1 MNEQTMNEQTMNEQT
16 GGLKLI
22 NIEKRGF
29 TPVYDMAVK
38 DSSIVSLLTASSLK
52 GFMFNLIV
60 DESNSE
66 YLTLNGTQFTS
77 VVTKFILKFVVI
89 TGRPNFYLGDYNGVR
104 KSSESINTFFE
115 EAKLQQHIWK
125 KSITGGGPAICP
137 SVANLSMFNWI
148 NSARLLSFFFHKTNA
163 IPDTSEAFDFIFNN
177 SNKESRG
184 IGVLVM
190 PTITQSTTLGRFFD
204 LPDNSDFYGKEITD
218 AEKSEA
224 VSNVFAQIVRL
235 FIEIGV
241 IHFDLHLGNA
251 LIYLTPELEIKSS
264 LIDFGKAS
272 DILSDATD
280 NFIPKDFKETRARV
294 EMKKFYDE
302 FLSLIRDGNN
312 SNEKKTAYIRQ
323 VLDFVA
329 RTDLTVN
336 NPRYYKNDGKNYQMR
351 WFTRFVNYIPLM
363 ARAFD
368 ILQTMIPANVDS
380 TETHPIDSMET
391 QPETLKSYETGGY
404 LVNFDSAEGLSSFIV
419 PYPGPATINT
429 DPAANGGRRNK
440 KSKRKKGRSKRQ
452 KNKKN
457 KNTRKNR

>member
-1 MNEQTMNEQTMNEQT
+1 MNEQTMNEQT
-16 GGLKLI
+16 GGLKLK
-22 NIEKRGF
+22 NIEKYGF
-29 TPVYDMAVK
+29 TPVYDMADK

-89 TGRPNFYLGDYNGVR
+89 TGNPNFYLGDYNGVR

-148 NSARLLSFFFHKTNA
+148 NSARLLSFFFHKTYA
-163 IPDTSEAFDFIFNN
+163 RPDTSEAFDFIFNS

-190 PTITQSTTLGRFFD
+190 PTITQSTTLGRFVN
-204 LPDNSDFYGKEITD
+204 LPDNSHFYGKAITD
-218 AEKSEA
+218 VEKSEA

-241 IHFDLHLGNA
+241 IHFDLHRGNA

-264 LIDFGKAS
+264 LIDFGRAS
-272 DILSDATD
+272 DILSGATD
-280 NFIPKDFKETRARV
+280 NFLTKTEKEEYAKV

-302 FLSLIRDGNN
+302 ILSLIRDGNN
-312 SNEKKTAYIRQ
+312 SNERKSEYMLG
-323 VLDFVA
+323 VLDYIA
-329 RTDLTVN
+329 RADFTVN
-336 NPRYYKNDGKNYQMR
+336 NERYYNNDGVGYQMR
-351 WFTRFVNYIPLM
+351 WYANYVNSIPLM

-368 ILQTMIPANVDS
+368 ILQTMILVNIA
-380 TETHPIDSMET
+380 SMGI
-391 QPETLKSYETGGY
+391 QSGTLKSYEREGY
-404 LVNFDSAEGLSSFIV
+404 LVNFNSAQGLTSFIV
-419 PYPGPATINT
+419 PYPGPALTG
-429 DPAANGGRRNK
+429 ARGGRRNK
-440 KSKRKKGRSKRQ
+440 MNKFKKVRSKRH
-452 KNKKN
+452 NHKKN

>member
-280 NFIPKDFKETRARV
+280 NFIPKDFKETHARV

-312 SNEKKTAYIRQ
+312 SNERKTAYVRQ
-323 VLDFVA
+323 VLDFIA

-336 NPRYYKNDGKNYQMR
+336 NPRYFKNDGKNYQMR

>member
-1 MNEQTMNEQTMNEQT
+1 MNEQTMNEQTINEQT

-89 TGRPNFYLGDYNGVR
+89 TGNPNFYLGDYNGVR

-148 NSARLLSFFFHKTNA
+148 NSARLLSFFFHKTDA
-163 IPDTSEAFDFIFNN
+163 RPDTSEAFRFIFNK
-177 SNKESRG
+177 SNKETRG

-190 PTITQSTTLGRFFD
+190 PTITQSTTLGRFVN
-204 LPDNSDFYGKEITD
+204 LPDNSHFYGKAITD
-218 AEKSEA
+218 VEKSEA

-241 IHFDLHLGNA
+241 IHFDLHRGNA

-264 LIDFGKAS
+264 LIDFG
-272 DILSDATD
+272 
-280 NFIPKDFKETRARV
+280 
-294 EMKKFYDE
+294 
-302 FLSLIRDGNN
+302 
-312 SNEKKTAYIRQ
+312 
-323 VLDFVA
+323 VLDYIA
-329 RTDLTVN
+329 RADFTVN
-336 NPRYYKNDGKNYQMR
+336 NERYYKNDGVGYQMR
-351 WFTRFVNYIPLM
+351 WYANYVNSVPLM

-368 ILQTMIPANVDS
+368 ILQTMMPVNVDS
-380 TETHPIDSMET
+380 TDTQPIDIMET
-391 QPETLKSYETGGY
+391 QPETLKSYETDGY

-440 KSKRKKGRSKRQ
+440 KSKRKKGRSKKH

>member
-1 MNEQTMNEQTMNEQT
+1 MNEQTMNEQT
-16 GGLKLI
+16 GGLKLK
-22 NIEKRGF
+22 NIEKYGF
-29 TPVYDMAVK
+29 TPVYDMADK

-89 TGRPNFYLGDYNGVR
+89 TGNPNFYLGDYNGVR

-148 NSARLLSFFFHKTNA
+148 NSARLLSFFFHKTDA
-163 IPDTSEAFDFIFNN
+163 RPDTSEAFRFIFNK
-177 SNKESRG
+177 SNKETRG

-190 PTITQSTTLGRFFD
+190 PTITQSTTLGRFVN
-204 LPDNSDFYGKEITD
+204 LPDNSHFYGKAITD
-218 AEKSEA
+218 VEKSEA

-241 IHFDLHLGNA
+241 IHFDLHRGNA

-264 LIDFGKAS
+264 LIDFGRAS
-272 DILSDATD
+272 DILSGATD
-280 NFIPKDFKETRARV
+280 NFLTKTEKEEYAKV

-302 FLSLIRDGNN
+302 ILSLIRDGNN
-312 SNEKKTAYIRQ
+312 SNERKSEYMLG
-323 VLDFVA
+323 VLDYIA
-329 RTDLTVN
+329 RADFTVN
-336 NPRYYKNDGKNYQMR
+336 NERYYKNDGVGYQMR
-351 WFTRFVNYIPLM
+351 WYANYVNSVPLM

-368 ILQTMIPANVDS
+368 ILQTMMPVNVDS
-380 TETHPIDSMET
+380 TDTQPIDIMET
-391 QPETLKSYETGGY
+391 QPETLKSYETDGY

-440 KSKRKKGRSKRQ
+440 KSKRKKGRSKKH